1 MRGRSIEK
9 LGRVPAPSYFYWT
22 SIFKRQISSW
32 LSIYKFLNAKNEKKN
47 NLLLIPNLDITC
59 TALDKQIIFSMP

>member
-22 SIFKRQISSW
+22 SIFNRQISSR
-32 LSIYKFLNAKNEKKN
+32 LSIYKFLKVKIEN
-47 NLLLIPNLDITC
+47 NTLLFIPNLEGYENGR
-59 TALDKQIIFSMP
+59 